1 MSTVMVPPGS
11 PNPMDPRTW
20 PGGSPFPPL
29 TPPKSPDGEEKFPT
43 IPRDKMI
50 ICFPTD
56 LPIEKNVHTDCGWR
70 RPWDNGM
77 TDCWEIPDPRR
88 LDPGKLKF
96 NPVNAQATRFPEGR
110 LQVTNQPMRAQ
121 VESFDFNSN
130 KKLAMGDR
138 MMESS
143 LRARP

>member
-43 IPRDKMI
+43 IPHDKMI

-56 LPIEKNVHTDCGWR
+56 LPLNQPTDCGWR
-70 RPWDNGM
+70 RPLEP
-77 TDCWEIPDPRR
+77 TKSDCWEIPGRP
-88 LDPGKLKF
+88 KF
-96 NPVNAQATRFPEGR
+96 NPVNVQAARFPEGR
-110 LQVTNQPMRAQ
+110 LKVTNQNMRVQ
-121 VESFDFNSN
+121 VENFDFNSN

-138 MMESS
+138 MMESA
-143 LRARP
+143 LRAQPR